1 MDNLDKQEYLISS
14 MNITK
19 FGSYDH
25 IEEKEKKTKNK
36 NGKIICSEALEPDLD
51 SAPQLLVLKDITSQ
65 EETVKHYSCQ
75 KN

>member
-1 MDNLDKQEYLISS
+1 

-25 IEEKEKKTKNK
+25 IERKEKNK
-36 NGKIICSEALEPDLD
+36 NGKIICSKALDPDLD
-51 SAPQLLVLKDITSQ
+51 SAPQLLVLKDVTSL
-65 EETVKHYSCQ
+65 EETVKHYSCR

>member
-25 IEEKEKKTKNK
+25 IEEKKKQKK
-36 NGKIICSEALEPDLD
+36 NGKIICSKALDPDLD

-65 EETVKHYSCQ
+65 EETVKHYSCR